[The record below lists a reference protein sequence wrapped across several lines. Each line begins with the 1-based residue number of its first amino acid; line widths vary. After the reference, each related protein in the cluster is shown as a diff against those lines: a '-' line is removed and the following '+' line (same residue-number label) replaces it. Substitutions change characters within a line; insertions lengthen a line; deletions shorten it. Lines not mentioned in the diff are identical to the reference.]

1 MTSDTFN
8 SRADGLAAR
17 AGVLETAHGYFR
29 THRTRL
35 YETCRKF
42 ALFEREL
49 GDVLE
54 VGPFYSYTPML
65 LRDRAKSYSVLE
77 GEDGAA
83 EALRPLY
90 AEHRVKLATIDLF
103 DAFGAVRGATQRLPY
118 ESDAFNTILCWETM
132 EHFNFNPV
140 PFVHELLRVTRPG
153 GRVYLTVPNR
163 ASGEALFALLTDR
176 NQRSSID
183 SYFKFA
189 DYKFNGKI
197 GFLGFHWREYALT
210 EFAHLFERSGF
221 RIAEQGWLMHFQ
233 DYERLSLLRRIA
245 RVVLRGLC
253 TLRPSLGKNCCLVV
267 EKPAASG
274 SPVQANN
281 S

>member
-1 MTSDTFN
+1 MTPVEFN
-8 SRADGLAAR
+8 SRADALAAR
-17 AGVLETAHGYFR
+17 AGVIETAHGYFR
-29 THRTRL
+29 AHRTRL

-54 VGPFYSYTPML
+54 VGPFYSYTPIL

-77 GEDGAA
+77 GEDGGA

-90 AEHRVKLATIDLF
+90 AEHRVELATLDLF
-103 DAFGAVRGATQRLPY
+103 DVFGPVRGATQRLPY
-118 ESDAFNTILCWETM
+118 ATESFDTILCWETM
-132 EHFNFNPV
+132 EHFGFNPV
-140 PFVHELLRVTRPG
+140 PFVRELLRITRPG

-176 NQRSSID
+176 NQRSGID

-189 DYKFNGKI
+189 DYEFNGKRA
-197 GFLGFHWREYALT
+197 FLGFHWREYTLT
-210 EFAHLFERSGF
+210 EFAHLFEQAGF

-233 DYERLSLLRRIA
+233 DYERLSLSRKMA
-245 RVVLRGLC
+245 RVALRGLC
-253 TLRPSLGKNCCLVV
+253 ALRPSLGKNCCLVV
-267 EKPAASG
+267 EKPTASA
-274 SPVQANN
+274 PLAQANN